1 MEAKKL
7 PARPSLEQY
16 KKQAK
21 TLVKSR
27 KSGDPEALR
36 RIRQNH
42 PQFRK
47 LPEAEFL
54 GAKFALADAQLVI
67 AREHAFESWPKF
79 AKYVEA
85 VNREHSPVSQF
96 ESAADAVIA
105 GDVDTLESLLRE
117 NPALIRERS
126 TRAHRATLLHYVA
139 ANGVED
145 YRQKSP
151 RNAALVAETLLKA
164 GAEVDAP
171 ADTYGGGSGQTTM
184 NLLVS
189 SVHPAK
195 AGVQAAVVETL
206 LDFGA
211 AIDGLDNAGW
221 PLVMALAFNYLDA
234 AETLARRGARVGDVV
249 TAAALGR
256 EEMVKGF
263 FNADG
268 SLKAD
273 APLLAI
279 PWLKLA
285 KDPTANLETALV
297 WAARFGRAGVVEFL
311 LQKGVDPGAK
321 DGWGFTALHSAAD
334 SGHPEAVEALLKWNA
349 PLEAKNEYDATPL
362 DQTVWVTV
370 HEVLKATHI
379 PILQKLI
386 DAGAIVD
393 PDWLRADLN
402 PPLDRRVAEALRRG
416 VRRE

>member
-21 TLVKSR
+21 TLVKDR
-27 KSGDPEALR
+27 KSGDPKAQR

-79 AKYVEA
+79 AKHIEA
-85 VNREHSPVSQF
+85 VNRDHSPVSQF
-96 ESAADAVIA
+96 ESAVDAVVA
-105 GDVDTLESLLRE
+105 GDLETLGSLLRE
-117 NPALIRERS
+117 NPELVRERS
-126 TRAHRATLLHYVA
+126 TRSHRAALLHYVG

-151 RNAALVAETLLKA
+151 RNAPAVAETLLRA
-164 GAEVDAP
+164 GAEVDAL
-171 ADTYGGGSGQTTM
+171 ADTYGGGLGQTTM

-221 PLVMALAFNYLDA
+221 PLVTALAFNYLDA
-234 AETLARRGARVGDVV
+234 AETLARRGARVDNIV
-249 TAAALGR
+249 TAASLGR
-256 EEMVKGF
+256 EEMVKSY

-268 SLKAD
+268 GLKAD
-273 APLLAI
+273 APLLSI
-279 PWLKLA
+279 PWLKLP
-285 KDPTANLETALV
+285 KDPKLNLETALV
-297 WAARFGRAGVVEFL
+297 FAARFGRTGVVEFL
-311 LQKGVDPGAK
+311 LQRGVDPGAK

-334 SGHPEAVEALLKWNA
+334 SGHLDAVEALLRWGA

-370 HEVLKATHI
+370 HEILRESHI
-379 PILQKLI
+379 PIIQKLI
-386 DAGAIVD
+386 AAGAKID
-393 PDWLRADLN
+393 PDWLRADLT

-416 VRRE
+416 AAHE